1 MRDELIEF
9 MDSLRDYVA
18 ESGTNIAH
26 DERDSR
32 EFVDIFLNQW
42 QELPID
48 SVSVSLPDT
57 DELFKLAHD
66 YAYKRCSLQ
75 NFDSEA
81 DIELVKIRYVHG
93 YEQALKDFVNG
104 DYDPDQL

>member
-1 MRDELIEF
+1 MKEQEIKSKIAREIAGRQQTKQGINNATDAIYEILKKQ
-9 MDSLRDYVA
+9 L
-18 ESGTNIAH
+18 NIH
-26 DERDSR
+26 
-32 EFVDIFLNQW
+32 
-42 QELPID
+42 

-81 DIELVKIRYVHG
+81 EIELVKIRYVHG

-104 DYDPDQL
+104 DYDPDQLCNER

>member
-1 MRDELIEF
+1 MKEQLTIISDDLNHGIITEKEAQAKLLILF
-9 MDSLRDYVA
+9 
-18 ESGTNIAH
+18 G
-26 DERDSR
+26 
-32 EFVDIFLNQW
+32 
-42 QELPID
+42 
-48 SVSVSLPDT
+48 VSVSLPDT

-81 DIELVKIRYVHG
+81 EIELVKIRYVHG

-104 DYDPDQL
+104 DYDPDQLCNER